1 MIETLRRGLMAL
13 TWLAAAVAISLGAAG
28 IVAGMEGPSSDAERS
43 GRTAHDDAVVVAAL
57 EPIEAELRLV
67 GASIERL
74 GGQARGTLAALS
86 ANDHVQAEATIA
98 AGTTLLTDSLVRL
111 TGIQTAVAAV
121 PLVRDPAAAYR
132 LSPAVRDR
140 HARAASAVDATRDLE
155 ADWTRFT
162 FGSFGASRV
171 STLLADHDA
180 AVVEAA
186 ANGRDAD
193 YVAALASLDRADAA
207 ITAARA
213 IRDQLA
219 ATVDVTTLDA
229 WLDRS
234 SDYDAALRN
243 LYVAVRAADGRVTAA
258 VRRAMA
264 AEAAAKNRLPPD
276 TRSLVLIMAEI
287 GRGGM
292 NESAIA
298 IEQAHQDLLD
308 ALAPPLD
315 PPPP

>member
-1 MIETLRRGLMAL
+1 MIEMLRRGLMAL
-13 TWLAAAVAISLGAAG
+13 TWLAAALAISLGASG
-28 IVAGMEGPSSDAERS
+28 IVAGMEGPSSDAVRS
-43 GRTAHDDAVVVAAL
+43 GRTAHDDGLVVAAL
-57 EPIEAELRLV
+57 DPIEAELRLV
-67 GASIERL
+67 GESIERL

-86 ANDHVQAEATIA
+86 ANDNVQAEATIA
-98 AGTTLLTDSLVRL
+98 AGNTLLADILTRLAGVR
-111 TGIQTAVAAV
+111 TAFAAV

-132 LSPAVRDR
+132 LSPVVRDR
-140 HARAASAVDATRDLE
+140 HTRAAAAVDATRDLE

-186 ANGRDAD
+186 AHGRDAEYD
-193 YVAALASLDRADAA
+193 AALASLDGADAA
-207 ITAARA
+207 ITAART
-213 IRDQLA
+213 IRNQLA

-234 SDYDAALRN
+234 SDYDTALRN
-243 LYVAVRAADGRVTAA
+243 LYVAVRAAGGRVTAA

-264 AEAAAKNRLPPD
+264 AEAAAKTRLPPD

-292 NESAIA
+292 NASAIA
-298 IEQAHQDLLD
+298 IEQARQDIVE
-308 ALAPPLD
+308 ALAPPID
-315 PPPP
+315 PPAP

>member
-1 MIETLRRGLMAL
+1 MAL
-13 TWLAAAVAISLGAAG
+13 TWLAAALAISLGAAG
-28 IVAGMEGPSSDAERS
+28 IVAGMEGPSSDAVRS
-43 GRTAHDDAVVVAAL
+43 GRTAHDDALVVAAL

-67 GASIERL
+67 GESIARL

-86 ANDHVQAEATIA
+86 ANEHDQAEAAIA
-98 AGTTLLTDSLVRL
+98 AGTTLLSDILSRL
-111 TGIQTAVAAV
+111 TGIRAAVAAV
-121 PLVRDPAAAYR
+121 PLVGEPAATYR
-132 LSPAVRDR
+132 LSPAVRER
-140 HARAASAVDATRDLE
+140 HGRAVVAIDATRDLE

-162 FGSFGASRV
+162 FGSFGASRI

-180 AVVEAA
+180 AVVDAA
-186 ANGRDAD
+186 GHGRDAEYD
-193 YVAALASLDRADAA
+193 AALASLDGADAA
-207 ITAARA
+207 ITAART
-213 IRDQLA
+213 IRNQLA

-234 SDYDAALRN
+234 GDYDTALRD
-243 LYVAVRAADGRVTAA
+243 LYVAVRAADGRVNAA

-264 AEAAAKNRLPPD
+264 AEAAAKTRLPPD

-292 NESAIA
+292 NASAIA
-298 IEQAHQDLLD
+298 IEQAHQDLVE

-315 PPPP
+315 LPMP